1 MLNKNTILALIPARS
16 GSKRIPN
23 KNITPLCGKPLML
36 WTIEFAL
43 ESKLFENVVVSSD
56 SEEYLAMAER
66 AGATPLLRPAELA
79 EDKAG
84 DGEIIRHALDC
95 YPADVVAYLRPTTP
109 FRERKVF
116 QNALKFYFD
125 NDFTS
130 LRSVQEMTE
139 SAYKCFELLGGLL
152 IPVLQN
158 ERDVTDEPSQAV
170 EPTFH
175 PNGYIDLVRSNFFSG
190 ALWGQRK
197 GGFVTPRVPEID
209 TPEDLEYAEWW
220 YERRKNENR

>member
-23 KNITPLCGKPLML
+23 KNVVMLCGKPLMV
-36 WTIEFAL
+36 WSIEFAL
-43 ESKLFENVVVSSD
+43 ESKLFDNVVVSSD
-56 SEEYLAMAER
+56 SEEYLSIAER
-66 AGATPLLRPAELA
+66 AGARPLLRPAELA
-79 EDKAG
+79 TDTAG
-84 DGEIIRHALDC
+84 DKGVIRHAVSVFPC
-95 YPADVVAYLRPTTP
+95 EIVAYLRPTTP
-109 FRERKVF
+109 FREREVV
-116 QNALKFYFD
+116 QNAIKFYFD